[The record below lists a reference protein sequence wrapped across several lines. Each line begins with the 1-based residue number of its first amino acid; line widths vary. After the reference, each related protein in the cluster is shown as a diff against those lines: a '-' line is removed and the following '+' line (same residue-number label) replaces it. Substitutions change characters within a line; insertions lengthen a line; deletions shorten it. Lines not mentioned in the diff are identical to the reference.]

1 MKHNSSISNFKK
13 IVFRYGIP
21 YMLIMMILLFTVNL
35 IFEKIIIA
43 DTSGSGAS
51 KVNRIL
57 EHKSN
62 EELVI
67 LGSSRAE
74 GSIIPD
80 SLAKNCFNYGLSGTQ
95 DNVWMY
101 FLEEEL
107 KKNNTRPILINF
119 DLDGLGYKNGDPA
132 YWLFNSSNPKIRT
145 FIDHWKPIYSIPVIK
160 HMGYFERYVANYIQE
175 RHSVTGIINN
185 GAILETKKQTASEFD
200 VLVKEREKEHLTF
213 INDKT
218 LEKKLLGILQ
228 ETKNR
233 HIIFFIPPYH
243 ESYLK
248 TIQNY
253 PVALEFLSKLDSIR
267 NVSVLNYSQYKMDNV
282 YFYNTTHLNYNG
294 ALIFTKLIKEDMAN
308 LPK

>member
-1 MKHNSSISNFKK
+1 MKHNSSISNFK
-13 IVFRYGIP
+13 ILVFRYGIP
-21 YMLIMMILLFTVNL
+21 YMLIVAIILFIVNI

-43 DTSGSGAS
+43 ETSGSGAS

-57 EHKSN
+57 KNKSN

-80 SLAKNCFNYGLSGTQ
+80 SLEKNCFNYGLSGTQ

-107 KKNNTRPILINF
+107 KKNNTRPILINI

-160 HMGYFERYVANYIQE
+160 HMGYFERYIANYIQE
-175 RHSVTGIINN
+175 RHSVTAIINN
-185 GAILETKKQTASEFD
+185 GAILETKKQTASEFI
-200 VLVKEREKEHLTF
+200 VLVKEREKEHLKF

-218 LEKKLLGILQ
+218 LENKLLIILQ
-228 ETKNR
+228 NNR
-233 HIIFFIPPYH
+233 NRSIIFFIPPYH

-253 PVALEFLSKLDSIR
+253 PEALMFLSKLDSFS
-267 NVSVLNYSQYKMDNV
+267 NVRVLNYSQYKMDNT

-294 ALIFTKLIKEDMAN
+294 ALIFTKLIKDDMAN

>member
-1 MKHNSSISNFKK
+1 MDVFPRGRIEKK
-13 IVFRYGIP
+13 
-21 YMLIMMILLFTVNL
+21 
-35 IFEKIIIA
+35 
-43 DTSGSGAS
+43 
-51 KVNRIL
+51 
-57 EHKSN
+57 
-62 EELVI
+62 
-67 LGSSRAE
+67 
-74 GSIIPD
+74 
-80 SLAKNCFNYGLSGTQ
+80 
-95 DNVWMY
+95 
-101 FLEEEL
+101 
-107 KKNNTRPILINF
+107 NTRPILINF

-132 YWLFNSSNPKIRT
+132 YWLFKSSNPKIRT

-200 VLVKEREKEHLTF
+200 VLVKEREKEHLIF

-218 LEKKLLGILQ
+218 LEKKLLSILQ
-228 ETKNR
+228 DTKNR

>member
-1 MKHNSSISNFKK
+1 MKHNSSISNFK
-13 IVFRYGIP
+13 ILVFRYGIP
-21 YMLIMMILLFTVNL
+21 YMLIVAIILFIVNI

-43 DTSGSGAS
+43 ETSGSGAS

-57 EHKSN
+57 KNKSN

-80 SLAKNCFNYGLSGTQ
+80 SLEKNCFNYGLSGTQ

-107 KKNNTRPILINF
+107 KKNNTRPILINI
-119 DLDGLGYKNGDPA
+119 DLDGLGYKNGEPA

-160 HMGYFERYVANYIQE
+160 HMGYFERYIANYIQE
-175 RHSVTGIINN
+175 RHSVTAIINN
-185 GAILETKKQTASEFD
+185 GAILETKKQTASEFN
-200 VLVKEREKEHLTF
+200 VLVKEREKEHLKF

-218 LEKKLLGILQ
+218 LENKLLSILQ
-228 ETKNR
+228 NNR
-233 HIIFFIPPYH
+233 NRSIIFFIPPYH

-253 PVALEFLSKLDSIR
+253 PEALMFLSKLDSFS
-267 NVSVLNYSQYKMDNV
+267 NVRVLNYSQYKMDNT

-294 ALIFTKLIKEDMAN
+294 ALIFTKLIKDDMAN

>member
-1 MKHNSSISNFKK
+1 
-13 IVFRYGIP
+13 
-21 YMLIMMILLFTVNL
+21 MLIVAIILFIVNI

-43 DTSGSGAS
+43 ETSGSGAS

-57 EHKSN
+57 KNKSN

-80 SLAKNCFNYGLSGTQ
+80 SLEKNCFNYGLSGTQ

-107 KKNNTRPILINF
+107 KKNNTRPILINI

-160 HMGYFERYVANYIQE
+160 HMGYFERYIANYIQE
-175 RHSVTGIINN
+175 RHSVTAIINN
-185 GAILETKKQTASEFD
+185 GAILETKKQTASEFN
-200 VLVKEREKEHLTF
+200 VLVKEREKEHLKF

-218 LEKKLLGILQ
+218 LENKLLIILQ
-228 ETKNR
+228 NNR
-233 HIIFFIPPYH
+233 NRSIIFFIPPYH

-253 PVALEFLSKLDSIR
+253 PEALMFLSKLDSFS
-267 NVSVLNYSQYKMDNV
+267 NVRVLNYSQYKMDNT

-294 ALIFTKLIKEDMAN
+294 ALIFTKLIKDDMAN

>member
-1 MKHNSSISNFKK
+1 
-13 IVFRYGIP
+13 
-21 YMLIMMILLFTVNL
+21 MMILLFTVNL

>member
-1 MKHNSSISNFKK
+1 
-13 IVFRYGIP
+13 
-21 YMLIMMILLFTVNL
+21 MLIVAIILFIVNI

-43 DTSGSGAS
+43 ETSGSGAS

-57 EHKSN
+57 KNKSN

-80 SLAKNCFNYGLSGTQ
+80 SLEKNCFNYGLSGTQ

-175 RHSVTGIINN
+175 RHSVTAIINN
-185 GAILETKKQTASEFD
+185 GAILETKEQTASEFNM
-200 VLVKEREKEHLTF
+200 LVKEREKEHLKF
-213 INDKT
+213 INHKT
-218 LEKKLLGILQ
+218 LENKLLSILQ
-228 ETKNR
+228 NTRNR
-233 HIIFFIPPYH
+233 NIIFFIPPYH

-253 PVALEFLSKLDSIR
+253 PEALMFLSKLDSFS
-267 NVSVLNYSQYKMDNV
+267 NVRVLNYSQYKMDNT

-294 ALIFTKLIKEDMAN
+294 ALIFTKLIKDDMAN
-308 LPK
+308 LSK